1 MEFIYVK
8 TNTTQYMSYVSYF
21 RLSPSCPI
29 YHFRQKLCLSQVL
42 QQNEKRYR
50 NIQFP
55 IHLWRY
61 KPFWALT
68 SFKRHLHSS
77 LSSARLLHSR
87 IPKICDVS
95 LRTTSFHLVLGFP
108 TGLLLW
114 NFPFRFFLGDP
125 FIVCAIILKQLINP
139 WKTLKCPNTVWWR

>member
-50 NIQFP
+50 NIPFP

-61 KPFWALT
+61 NSFWALA

-77 LSSARLLHSR
+77 LSSACLLHSR
-87 IPKICDVS
+87 IPKMCPSGRHPPI
-95 LRTTSFHLVLGFP
+95 LFLVFP
-108 TGLLLW
+108 LV
-114 NFPFRFFLGDP
+114 FYYEISHSDP
-125 FIVCAIILKQLINP
+125 FWGICSFSVP
-139 WKTLKCPNTVWWR
+139 